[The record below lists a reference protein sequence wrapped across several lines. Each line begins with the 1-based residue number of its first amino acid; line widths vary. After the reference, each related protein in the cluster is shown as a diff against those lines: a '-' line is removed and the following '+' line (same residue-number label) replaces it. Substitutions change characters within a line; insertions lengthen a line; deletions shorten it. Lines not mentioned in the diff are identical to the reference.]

1 MEDQEDFDQYE
12 INEVEPGCCGHT
24 LDQCEFIRRRP
35 FSDGEWHEEL
45 ACPTC
50 GELVCGK
57 QIDEETVFSEYIKGE
72 WIYYNPPITR
82 KIRRNSQFH
91 FETRLLVTEQEF
103 DSVNFYSTWVCP
115 RQLQKMKG
123 LQSVSRNIK
132 TSS

>member
-57 QIDEETVFSEYIKGE
+57 QIDEDDLDDDDVDA
-72 WIYYNPPITR
+72 WWADLAR
-82 KIRRNSQFH
+82 
-91 FETRLLVTEQEF
+91 
-103 DSVNFYSTWVCP
+103 
-115 RQLQKMKG
+115 
-123 LQSVSRNIK
+123 VSRGHITIYVTPGRLALTTMGITAATDLGSMSEFVRALAGCMGELENGFA
-132 TSS
+132 SMRFS